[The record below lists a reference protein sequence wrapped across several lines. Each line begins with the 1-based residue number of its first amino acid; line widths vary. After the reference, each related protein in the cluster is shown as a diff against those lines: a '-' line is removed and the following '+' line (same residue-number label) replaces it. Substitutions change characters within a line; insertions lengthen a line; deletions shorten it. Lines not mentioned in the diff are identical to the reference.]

1 MNTRLVIPLLC
12 VGALALACSTRT
24 HSERPTSSTPVLAAM
39 ATQPVT
45 PARHGRTAPP
55 AVRLASSFGVHV
67 DSSQVHF
74 ALDVANIG
82 DRHVELAFP
91 SGRAYDFM
99 VVDSLGR
106 QVWHWAEGRMFTQAM
121 RTKLLGKGDDM
132 RIEESWD
139 HAKMH
144 GRYVAVAI
152 LNSSNYPVV
161 EKVEFVLQ

>member
-12 VGALALACSTRT
+12 AGALALACSTRT
-24 HSERPTSSTPVLAAM
+24 HSEQPARGPALAAI
-39 ATQPVT
+39 ASQG
-45 PARHGRTAPP
+45 AASHAHGRRAATP
-55 AVRLASSFGVHV
+55 RLASTFGVHV

-82 DRHVELAFP
+82 DKHVELAFP

-106 QVWHWAEGRMFTQAM
+106 EVWHWAKGRIFTQTM

-132 RIEESWD
+132 RITESWD
-139 HAKMH
+139 RPKLH

-161 EKVEFVLQ
+161 ERVEFTLQ